1 MLSFPVLPNQGNQP
15 FSLDDNAIEPLES
28 DIIFTIRDIGWQ
40 SDSNSHANG
49 GSGDKWGIQ
58 VIECTALVQERLC
71 QALHA
76 PTRRKPAEIGPLSEM

>member
-40 SDSNSHANG
+40 SDSKSHANG
-49 GSGDKWGIQ
+49 GSGD
-58 VIECTALVQERLC
+58 
-71 QALHA
+71 
-76 PTRRKPAEIGPLSEM
+76 